1 MTRFLLLRPRSARF
15 PAILTFVALAVATVV
30 AAANV
35 RFSHARPAAP
45 VLSGPSR
52 STQGSAS
59 GGAQGVAILAYHRFG
74 ATVPDS
80 MTIRTATFRWQL
92 DYLQA
97 NHHPVVPLRTL
108 ISFLQGRGP
117 APPPGAVVITI
128 DDGHRS
134 VFEEAL
140 PAIREYKVPVTL
152 FIYPSA
158 ISNAAYALTWEQLGT
173 LRDTGLFD
181 IQSHTYWHPN
191 FKIEKRRQSPAAYQA
206 FVTMQFVKPKT
217 VLEKRL
223 GVHPDLLA
231 WPFGIHDDEL
241 IRMAREVGYAAG
253 VTLDHRLAT
262 PRDQIMALPRFLITE
277 STSRKSFISMLP
289 RDTP

>member
-1 MTRFLLLRPRSARF
+1 MFA
-15 PAILTFVALAVATVV
+15 ALAVI
-30 AAANV
+30 AAANI
-35 RFSHARPAAP
+35 RFSDAGPAASA
-45 VLSGPSR
+45 LNGPSL
-52 STQGSAS
+52 SSQGSVS
-59 GGAQGVAILAYHRFG
+59 GEAQGVTILAYHRFG
-74 ATVPDS
+74 ETVSDS

-92 DYLQA
+92 EYLQA
-97 NHHPVVPLRTL
+97 NHHPVVPLRAL

-134 VFEEAL
+134 VFAEAL

-158 ISNAAYALTWEQLGT
+158 ISNAAYAMTWEQLGT
-173 LRDTGLFD
+173 LRDTGRFD

-191 FKIEKRRQSPAAYQA
+191 FQIEKRRQSPAAYQA

-231 WPFGIHDDEL
+231 WPFGIYDDEL
-241 IRMAREVGYAAG
+241 IRMAREAGYAG
-253 VTLDHRLAT
+253 GFTLDHRRAT
-262 PRDQIMALPRFLITE
+262 ARDQIMALPRFLITE
-277 STSRKSFISMLP
+277 CTSRKSFISMLP
-289 RDTP
+289 RDAR